1 MSTEPELDGLRD
13 LLPGLLRDMLPLIDP
28 AALTDADRRALIAL
42 VKASVPPDPVS

>member
-1 MSTEPELDGLRD
+1 MSTQPELDGLRD

-42 VKASVPPDPVS
+42 VKASVPPDPVT